1 MKVKVTYELG
11 EDEII
16 EAIARYFKTSTS
28 NVELTPY
35 VTYEGYNE
43 EEKIRVT
50 AKVFSHNLKVSV

>member
-11 EDEII
+11 EDEIV

-28 NVELTPY
+28 NVKLE
-35 VTYEGYNE
+35 TYMDYDV
-43 EEKIRVT
+43 EKVRVT